1 MILILRGLNSKT
13 FWCKIFSTC
22 VCYLKIKYI
31 YDALKVSHLH
41 LDIEDS
47 SFLLNPLLYGG
58 HGLVEHRQTLC
69 ALQSRGGHDISRW
82 CDQIY
87 LKKKTTLFLL
97 QNLQIMKLILKHT
110 GELKG
115 GTAHLDRH
123 GLCGA
128 VKSRPQSVFNSINA
142 FISITRH
149 LNVCKRE
156 HYSKTYMNVYINGD
170 QNSFVFS
177 SFNFVAFKK
186 TP

>member
-1 MILILRGLNSKT
+1 MSLNGVVGFHAPSVSSSSPLFWLPFPPRRRRRPPLRSLAPNAPAAAAVLFHLCLWPLWAEQKNDSFKNRTTLMILILRGLNSKT

-69 ALQSRGGHDISRW
+69 ALQSRGGHDISGW

-87 LKKKTTLFLL
+87 LKKK
-97 QNLQIMKLILKHT
+97 QHVSNYRI
-110 GELKG
+110 
-115 GTAHLDRH
+115 
-123 GLCGA
+123 C
-128 VKSRPQSVFNSINA
+128 KSWNW
-142 FISITRH
+142 
-149 LNVCKRE
+149 
-156 HYSKTYMNVYINGD
+156 Y
-170 QNSFVFS
+170 
-177 SFNFVAFKK
+177 
-186 TP
+186 